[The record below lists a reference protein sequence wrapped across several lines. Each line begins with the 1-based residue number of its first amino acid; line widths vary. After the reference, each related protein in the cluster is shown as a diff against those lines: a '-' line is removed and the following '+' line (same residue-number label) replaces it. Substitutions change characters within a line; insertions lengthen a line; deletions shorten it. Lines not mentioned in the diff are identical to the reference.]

1 MNLNEWMTETKKLK
15 RACVGLSIQLFFI
28 LLHFLIIIII
38 F

>member
-1 MNLNEWMTETKKLK
+1 MNDWNKKLK